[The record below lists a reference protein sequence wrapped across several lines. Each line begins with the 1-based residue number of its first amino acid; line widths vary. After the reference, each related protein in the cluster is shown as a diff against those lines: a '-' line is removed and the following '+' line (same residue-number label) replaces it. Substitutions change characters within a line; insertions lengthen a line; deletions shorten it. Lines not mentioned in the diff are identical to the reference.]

1 MSATRL
7 PDGSVVM
14 RPSGQ
19 RAVNP
24 RGGAPKAVPCCYE
37 GTWSRREWQAGR
49 REDAAARSCRNA
61 CECIPVRTLVRDK
74 AGRG

>member
-19 RAVNP
+19 RPYPIKGGPLGKRVPAVTA
-24 RGGAPKAVPCCYE
+24 GGGPGAK
-37 GTWSRREWQAGR
+37 GSRVGVKTNQPGR
-49 REDAAARSCRNA
+49 VATPANA
-61 CECIPVRTLVRDK
+61 YR
-74 AGRG
+74 

>member
-19 RAVNP
+19 RAVTP
-24 RGGAPKAVPCCYE
+24 KGTGTAIHRPAVAQGAGAGASGTLLTPKLK
-37 GTWSRREWQAGR
+37 GR
-49 REDAAARSCRNA
+49 APAARNA
-61 CECIPVRTLVRDK
+61 YS
-74 AGRG
+74 

>member
-24 RGGAPKAVPCCYE
+24 RGGAPKAVPAVTK
-37 GTWSRREWQAGR
+37 GPGPGASGKRVGVKTRQPGR
-49 REDAAARSCRNA
+49 VATPVNA
-61 CECIPVRTLVRDK
+61 YR
-74 AGRG
+74 

>member
-19 RAVNP
+19 RAVVPKGNGTAITRP
-24 RGGAPKAVPCCYE
+24 STAKGAGAGAGSMLTPKLK
-37 GTWSRREWQAGR
+37 GR
-49 REDAAARSCRNA
+49 APAAPNA
-61 CECIPVRTLVRDK
+61 YK
-74 AGRG
+74 

>member
-19 RAVNP
+19 RAVVP
-24 RGGAPKAVPCCYE
+24 RGSGTAIHRPAVAQGAGAGAGSMLTSKLKGRVAV
-37 GTWSRREWQAGR
+37 GK
-49 REDAAARSCRNA
+49 NA
-61 CECIPVRTLVRDK
+61 YS
-74 AGRG
+74 